1 MRFVPSAY
9 SDVAATA
16 AVDARPQSVQDA
28 QAISSGISEA
38 SQVAAQ
44 LISSGADVAR
54 AASDAKLA
62 AWQKKAAK
70 KAKKKK
76 AAATTAP
83 MPALPATRA
92 PAPVPAPQTDWAKW
106 GLIGMG
112 ALVVGVLGF
121 VLVSRLRSSGD
132 SEDKTKKKNPVARKP
147 FIRVPPPR
155 RRVPKVI
162 DIEAEEV
169 EEVEPE
175 PVEEDAAYGG
185 DDYGDAEGEE

>member
-9 SDVAATA
+9 SDAA
-16 AVDARPQSVQDA
+16 AVTTLDARPQSVQDA
-28 QAISSGISEA
+28 QDIASGISEA

-70 KAKKKK
+70 KAKKKQK
-76 AAATTAP
+76 AATTAP

-92 PAPVPAPQTDWAKW
+92 PAPVAAPQTDWAKW

-132 SEDKTKKKNPVARKP
+132 DDSKAKKNPVARKP

-175 PVEEDAAYGG
+175 PVEQGDDYG